1 MGKAR
6 LRRVWPVPRTRKP
19 NAWPAMRAANRRPTN
34 QGWWRLANSRRRE
47 PPSRSKLTALD
58 IFGGR
63 HSASWLRSAG
73 GGGGFTFFCFLGAVW
88 LGGGGG
94 GAGREVCYA
103 GGGGGG
109 GWAGGGDWQQSG

>member
-1 MGKAR
+1 MDKAR
-6 LRRVWPVPRTRKP
+6 ARPAWPVPRTRKP

-73 GGGGFTFFCFLGAVW
+73 ALEDFTFLLFRGQFRLEGWERADGMTFVIAEREKRVAGA
-88 LGGGGG
+88 
-94 GAGREVCYA
+94 AGE
-103 GGGGGG
+103 
-109 GWAGGGDWQQSG
+109 S

>member
-34 QGWWRLANSRRRE
+34 HGWWRLANSRRRE
-47 PPSRSKLTALD
+47 PPRRAKLTALD

-73 GGGGFTFFCFLGAVW
+73 GRGGPFFLLFFGEVLV
-88 LGGGGG
+88 GG
-94 GAGREVCYA
+94 GARGRGLGCVDLGRGESA
-103 GGGGGG
+103 APRG
-109 GWAGGGDWQQSG
+109 